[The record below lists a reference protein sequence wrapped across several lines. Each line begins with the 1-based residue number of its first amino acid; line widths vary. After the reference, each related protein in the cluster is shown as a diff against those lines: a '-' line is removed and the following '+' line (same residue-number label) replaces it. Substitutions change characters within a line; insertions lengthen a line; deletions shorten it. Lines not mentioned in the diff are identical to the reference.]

1 MDGARKKYIA
11 IIDDDQLVREGLT
24 DCLESAEYSVEAFD
38 SAEAF
43 LRSDA
48 ARLAACLILDVQLP
62 GMTGLELQD
71 KLAEVSEGAPIV
83 FVTAHSTDAN
93 RERAIRQGAAGFL
106 SKPFRREELLKSIK
120 TALHRRGNV

>member
-1 MDGARKKYIA
+1 MDGGRKKYIA

-43 LRSDA
+43 LRSDT

-71 KLAEVSEGAPIV
+71 RLAEVSEGTPIV

-93 RERAIRQGAAGFL
+93 RERAIRRGAAGFL
-106 SKPFRREELLKSIK
+106 SKPFRREELLEAIT

>member
-1 MDGARKKYIA
+1 MDEGRKKHIA

-43 LRSDA
+43 LRSDT

-71 KLAEVSEGAPIV
+71 RLAEVSERTPIV

-93 RERAIRQGAAGFL
+93 RERAIRRGAAGFL
-106 SKPFRREELLKSIK
+106 SKPFRREELLEAIT